1 LPSYAIRKT
10 VLCIDD
16 QTVILHLL
24 KAALEAHGYVALPIE
39 NSRKALNVAAALR
52 VDAIIVDYAM
62 PGMNGLEVAAA
73 LKQLQP
79 DTPIILYA
87 GSLHA
92 LPPALTAVDAFVAKG
107 EGLEALLSVLARLLQ
122 APKVEQRH
130 VRRFPRYPVQ
140 LPFAVITDRRG
151 EVSTLPGRAVT
162 VGEGGL
168 GGKVDGSLEPGELV
182 ILLLADPRLKM
193 PFEPRARVRYHTRDT
208 YGFEFVDVSPEQR
221 AEVQRFCHQL
231 ASA

>member
-1 LPSYAIRKT
+1 MPSYSIRKT

-24 KAALEAHGYVALPIE
+24 KAALEANGYAVLPIE
-39 NSRKALNVAAALR
+39 NIRKALNIAAALR
-52 VDAIIVDYAM
+52 VDAVVLDYSM

-73 LKQLQP
+73 IRKIQP

-87 GSLHA
+87 GSFHA
-92 LPPALTAVDAFVAKG
+92 LPPVLTAVDAFVSKG

-122 APKVEQRH
+122 APKAEHAH

-140 LPFAVITDRRG
+140 LPFAVIAQRPD
-151 EVSTLPGRAVT
+151 EVTTLPGLSTT

-182 ILLLADPRLKM
+182 ILLLVDRRLKM
-193 PFEPRARVRYHTRDT
+193 PLEPRARVRYHTRDT
-208 YGFEFVDVSPEQR
+208 YGFEFVDVTAEQK
-221 AEVQRFCHQL
+221 AEVRRFCHQL